1 MVIRKPGTRGRLPL
15 PETVGADLRH
25 RSKRNEFMA
34 IPFGLEKF
42 FRDIRYHRE
51 RYRQFI
57 GVCFIVLVSVVGRPG
72 EVLFYAGAALVVL
85 GIAIRLWA
93 SGHVKK
99 NKALAT
105 DGPYA
110 YVRHP
115 QYVGNITLGF
125 GFALASGL
133 WWGFPV
139 YLLILL
145 LFYPPAISREDK
157 KLHEAF
163 EAEWEKWSEKTR
175 ALIPRLKPYQPHTT
189 GSWSFMQ
196 SLRQNGEPIIDAFL
210 LFWLYILSLG
220 LR

>member
-1 MVIRKPGTRGRLPL
+1 M
-15 PETVGADLRH
+15 
-25 RSKRNEFMA
+25 SKS
-34 IPFGLEKF
+34 FGLERF
-42 FRDIRYHRE
+42 LNDIRYHRE
-51 RYRQFI
+51 RFRQFI
-57 GVCFIVLVSVVGRPG
+57 GFCFVILVSVVGRPK
-72 EVLFYAGAALVVL
+72 EFLFYAGVPLILL

-93 SGHVKK
+93 SGHVRK

-139 YLLILL
+139 FLGIVL
-145 LFYPPAISREDK
+145 LFYPPAIRQEDK

-163 EAEWEKWSEKTR
+163 KEDWEKWSEKTR
-175 ALIPRLKPYQPHTT
+175 ALIPRPTPYQPLTE
-189 GSWSFMQ
+189 SRWSFMQ
-196 SLRQNGEPIIDAFL
+196 SLRQNGEPIIDLLL
-210 LFWLYILSLG
+210 LFWLYILSLSLG
-220 LR
+220 